1 MGADHMAD
9 ENGIFEME
17 ITLYNGNDRRIGH
30 IYIDG
35 LEPYEKLNSDILMGT
50 SR

>member
-1 MGADHMAD
+1 MAD

-17 ITLYNGNDRRIGH
+17 ITLHTGNGRRIGH

-35 LEPYEKLNSDILMGT
+35 LEPYEKIDADILIGT